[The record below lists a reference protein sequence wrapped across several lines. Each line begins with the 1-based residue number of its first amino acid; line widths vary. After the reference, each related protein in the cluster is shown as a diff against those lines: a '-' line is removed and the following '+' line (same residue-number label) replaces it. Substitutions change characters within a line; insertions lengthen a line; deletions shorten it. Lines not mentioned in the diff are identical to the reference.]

1 MKTYLKQSFF
11 RSRLLGGVVILMSD
25 LLFLVLFRNMMSF
38 EMLGSIWFL
47 GSSIMMGVSLNN
59 ATKTF
64 NDENHLIQL
73 RSLGFTSNE
82 IKHEFENL
90 VMRSFISLILMR
102 IMLILLTH
110 TFSSKRLFILIV
122 ALLSYTALLKW
133 SSSRKI

>member
-38 EMLGSIWFL
+38 EMLSSIWFL

-90 VMRSFISLILMR
+90 VLRSLSSLILMR

-110 TFSSKRLFILIV
+110 TFSSRRLFILIV
-122 ALLSYTALLKW
+122 ALLGYTALLKW
-133 SSSRKI
+133 SSSHKI

>member
-38 EMLGSIWFL
+38 EMLSSIWFL

-90 VMRSFISLILMR
+90 VLRSLSSLILMR
-102 IMLILLTH
+102 IMLILLTN
-110 TFSSKRLFILIV
+110 TFSSRRLFILIV

>member
-38 EMLGSIWFL
+38 EMLSSIWFL

-90 VMRSFISLILMR
+90 VLRSLSSLILMR

-110 TFSSKRLFILIV
+110 TFSSRRLFILIV
-122 ALLSYTALLKW
+122 ALLGYTALLKW

>member
-1 MKTYLKQSFF
+1 
-11 RSRLLGGVVILMSD
+11 MSD

-38 EMLGSIWFL
+38 EMLSSIWFL

-110 TFSSKRLFILIV
+110 TFSSRRLFILIV

-133 SSSRKI
+133 SSSHKI